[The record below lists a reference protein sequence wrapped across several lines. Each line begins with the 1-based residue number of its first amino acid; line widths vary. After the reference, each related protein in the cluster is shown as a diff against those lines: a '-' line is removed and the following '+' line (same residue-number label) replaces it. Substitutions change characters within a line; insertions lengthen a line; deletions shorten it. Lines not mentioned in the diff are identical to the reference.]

1 MSKSP
6 KNVEKLDLLFIFLI
20 MCYAAMNIY
29 IYNIFLTIRLSRT
42 DYQLFI
48 DNIYL
53 EKLSKHNYT
62 LSTWIC
68 SKIFNGYKI
77 YQIVDEKEMKIY
89 VDQNLNEGY
98 LQCDIFGGSRVDN
111 RFFESL
117 RKYII
122 AYS

>member
-1 MSKSP
+1 MSRSP

-77 YQIVDEKEMKIY
+77 Y
-89 VDQNLNEGY
+89 
-98 LQCDIFGGSRVDN
+98 
-111 RFFESL
+111 
-117 RKYII
+117 
-122 AYS
+122 